1 MATEAMAQPTAW
13 ASDMEAGQPRTPA
26 PGIEAGAR
34 AGGSR
39 RLGLCSRLLAQLT
52 ANGSR
57 REHGAVDVHVIGG
70 GVLPDRLDQ
79 LLVDAGHATAR
90 GSRPRKRLVHKQGD
104 HHRAG
109 RSWGRNV
116 DVRGGDRPVNVLPV
130 EVAADLMLALIEGDG
145 GEP

>member
-57 REHGAVDVHVIGG
+57 REHGAVDVHLIGG

-79 LLVDAGHATAR
+79 PLVDAARAITR
-90 GSRPRKRLVHKQGD
+90 GSRPRQGLVHKEGD
-104 HHRAG
+104 HYRAG
-109 RSWGRNV
+109 RSWRRNV
-116 DVRGGDRPVNVLPV
+116 DVRGGDRPVDVLPAEV
-130 EVAADLMLALIEGDG
+130 EADFTLALIEGEG
-145 GEP
+145 GQP